1 MGRHGNGA
9 AVAAAVI
16 LLPVLLVVLLVESL
30 AAAGLAATA
39 SAARLRADRRW
50 AIEAEIALEGALAEG
65 RVVHAATIAS
75 LPAGGAA
82 LLPVSAPPPWVATV
96 RADRLGASDLVRLTA
111 EVEWRPGAGAR
122 FAGRRGTLLV
132 AIEAADTALVIGE
145 RPRF

>member
-1 MGRHGNGA
+1 
-9 AVAAAVI
+9 VI

-50 AIEAEIALEGALAEG
+50 AIEAEIALEGVLAEG
-65 RVVHAATIAS
+65 RVVHGATLAA
-75 LPAGGAA
+75 LPASGAV
-82 LLPVSAPPPWVATV
+82 LLPVSAPPPWTATV
-96 RADRLGASDLVRLTA
+96 RAARLGGSDLVRLTA
-111 EVEWRPGAGAR
+111 EVEWRPGGGGR

-132 AIEAADTALVIGE
+132 AIVASDTALVIGE